1 MKIMLLANESPE
13 DFAQRENKAAFE
25 SYMGAWYAFSE
36 GISKN
41 CKVVDSAALAPPST
55 ATVVSVRNG
64 VREVQDGPY
73 ADTKEQLGGFFILE
87 ASTMDEALEWA
98 AQCPATKTGFTEIR
112 PVMEIEMGDPS

>member
-1 MKIMLLANESPE
+1 MKIMLLAYEAPE
-13 DFAQRENKAAFE
+13 DFALRDNKAAFE

-41 CKVVDSAALAPPST
+41 CKIEDSAALAPPSM

-73 ADTKEQLGGFFILE
+73 PDTKDQLGGYFILD
-87 ASTMDEALEWA
+87 ASNMDEAANWA
-98 AQCPATKTGFTEIR
+98 EQCPSTKNGFTEVR
-112 PVMEIEMGDPS
+112 PVMEIDTGDAS